1 MRQQNGLE
9 ETDGPVMLQVP
20 LLAKKPN
27 HITASAS
34 FKLPQRESLTA
45 MTAAA
50 ELHVTSPSHRCRSD
64 ELPVTSLQQLFTL
77 KTSPQISGQQT
88 MRTRG
93 FKLIQP
99 KPAPFL
105 NLTEHLFVPKPH
117 NYISAEPKT
126 AEKKQKQTHLQ
137 TVGWFNPS

>member
-27 HITASAS
+27 HITASES

-50 ELHVTSPSHRCRSD
+50 ELHVT
-64 ELPVTSLQQLFTL
+64 LTSLQERRAAGHISIATVYAQNV
-77 KTSPQISGQQT
+77 TSDIRSTNDANEG
-88 MRTRG
+88 
-93 FKLIQP
+93 L
-99 KPAPFL
+99 
-105 NLTEHLFVPKPH
+105 
-117 NYISAEPKT
+117 
-126 AEKKQKQTHLQ
+126 
-137 TVGWFNPS
+137 